1 MTSRDRSGRE
11 ELQLGGW
18 WQRSVGAGCID
29 FVAVPGSYEP
39 LGECTLER
47 EFRWTPA
54 DAGASWR
61 YSLCTEGVLADAA
74 FTLNGT
80 PLGRAG
86 PWVPYRFEIP
96 PGTLQESNHLLAR
109 VRDTVVPFGLTPG
122 RRMDAGLIRGISIE
136 RRPAAFISSL
146 QFHHELS
153 QDFARAACSVAVAID
168 GAAPGTTVEA
178 LLEEVESGQRVAGA
192 SAGAGQALEFEVPEP
207 RLWSPES
214 PHLYRLRVRARG
226 GAADG
231 DVAAET
237 VGFRRIE
244 IRGRDFFLNGK
255 RLVLKG
261 VCRHEFLAS
270 HAFSP
275 AEAAV
280 ERDLALIK
288 HAGFNFVRLVH
299 APQAAAV
306 PRIAARLGLLV
317 SEEPGACFMDL
328 SDERIA
334 SAAIESMRRT
344 VLRDRNCPSVFA
356 WLIYNECN
364 PHPAYA
370 RRIADAIRR
379 LDRSGRPIGM
389 ADCSGAV
396 EQVKEMVAAGGL
408 SLYGINRYDS
418 DPNAYLKIMQSY
430 PELPLV
436 ITEWGGRVG
445 QGNPRTLAELC
456 ATFARHAR
464 EGPSARI
471 AGSCFWVWQ
480 DYPEFTRAEPATI
493 DGWTIEGLID
503 RQGKPRQDLLALSQ
517 MCFEIDHPPVREAG
531 QPRVL
536 LPGPR
541 RAPTWAQV
549 DLGQVTGDQAALER
563 EIEQARAVHGVR
575 APVLGPVL
583 VDGIEFTPRHPEH
596 PASPLLIGRGREEA
610 VIPVDRRVQAI
621 AVLGHVDFRAG
632 YPGSGLFSV
641 HTGGA
646 LAARTL
652 GQPASE
658 YRFEFDDGTVAEP
671 LRHGEHILRGNVICR
686 WWKSDPRAPFTRAAV
701 EAVLHHSYEI
711 LRIDLWEKRFERP
724 RLLRRI
730 RWRLQDQESIQ
741 GMFAMSVEP
750 G

>member
-1 MTSRDRSGRE
+1 MVE
-11 ELQLGGW
+11 IQLGGR
-18 WQRSVGAGCID
+18 WQRSVGTRCID
-29 FVAVPGSYEP
+29 SVAVPGSYEP

-47 EFRWTPA
+47 EFRWNPA
-54 DAGASWR
+54 DDGASWR
-61 YSLCTEGVLADAA
+61 HFLCTEGVLAEAE
-74 FTLNGT
+74 FSLNGE
-80 PLGRAG
+80 PVGRAG

-96 PGTLQESNHLLAR
+96 PGILKQSNHLLAR
-109 VRDTVVPFGLTPG
+109 VRDTAVPFGLTPG

-146 QFHHELS
+146 QFHYELS
-153 QDFARAACSVAVAID
+153 QDFVTAACSVAVAFD

-178 LLEEVESGQRVAGA
+178 LLEDVATGLRVAGA
-192 SAGAGQALEFEVPEP
+192 SAGAGQAIEFEVHEP

-214 PHLYRLRVRARG
+214 PHLYRLSVSARG

-237 VGFRRIE
+237 VGFRRLE

-275 AEAAV
+275 PQAAV

-299 APQAAAV
+299 APPAAAV
-306 PRIAARLGLLV
+306 SRIAARLGLLV

-364 PHPAYA
+364 PDPAYA
-370 RRIADAIRR
+370 RRIADAIRE
-379 LDRSGRPIGM
+379 LDPGDRPIGM

-396 EQVKEMVAAGGL
+396 DKVKEMVAAGGL

-418 DPNAYLKIMQSY
+418 DPNAYLRIMESY

-464 EGPSARI
+464 EGPSARV

-480 DYPEFTRAEPATI
+480 DYPELTRAEPATI

-503 RQGKPRQDLLALSQ
+503 REGKPRQDLLALSL
-517 MCFEIDHPPVREAG
+517 MCFETDHPPVREAG

-541 RAPTWAQV
+541 RAETWESV
-549 DLGQVTGDQAALER
+549 DLEQITGDQAALER

-575 APVLGPVL
+575 APVLGPLL

-610 VIPVDRRVQAI
+610 VIPVNRRVQAI

-641 HTGGA
+641 HTGAA
-646 LAARTL
+646 LAPRTL

-658 YRFEFDDGTVAEP
+658 YRLEFEDGTVAEP

-686 WWKSDPRAPFTRAAV
+686 WWRSDPRAPFTRGAI
-701 EAVLHHSYEI
+701 EAILHPSYEI

-730 RWRLQDQESIQ
+730 RWRLQDEESIQ
-741 GMFAMSVEP
+741 GVFAISVEP

>member
-1 MTSRDRSGRE
+1 MMQ

-18 WQRSVGAGCID
+18 WKRSVGTRCID

-47 EFRWTPA
+47 EFHWTPA
-54 DAGASWR
+54 ADEARGR
-61 YSLCTEGVLADAA
+61 HFLCTEGVLAEAE
-74 FTLNGT
+74 FTLNGE
-80 PLGRAG
+80 PVGHAG

-96 PGTLQESNHLLAR
+96 PGLLKESNLLAAR
-109 VRDTVVPFGLTPG
+109 VSDTLVPFGLTPG
-122 RRMDAGLIRGISIE
+122 RRMDAGLIRNISIE
-136 RRPAAFISSL
+136 RRPPAFISSL
-146 QFHHELS
+146 EFQYELS
-153 QDFARAACSVAVAID
+153 QDFVDASCSVLVAID
-168 GAAPGTTVEA
+168 GDARGSTVEA
-178 LLEEVESGQRVAGA
+178 RLQEVETGRRVATA
-192 SAGAGQALEFEVPEP
+192 SAGAGQTLEFEVREP
-207 RLWSPES
+207 RLWAPES
-214 PHLYRLRVRARG
+214 PHLYRLSVCARG

-244 IRGRDFFLNGK
+244 IRGSGFFLNGK

-261 VCRHEFLAS
+261 VCRHEFMAS

-306 PRIAARLGLLV
+306 SRIAARLGLLV

-344 VLRDRNCPSVFA
+344 VLRDRNCPAVFA
-356 WLIYNECN
+356 WFIYNECN
-364 PHPAYA
+364 PHAGYA
-370 RRIADAIRR
+370 KRIADTIRG

-389 ADCSGAV
+389 ADCSRQV
-396 EQVKEMVAAGGL
+396 DKVKEMVEVGGL
-408 SLYGINRYDS
+408 SLYGINHYNS
-418 DPNAYLKIMQSY
+418 DVQAYLEIMESY
-430 PELPLV
+430 ADLPLV

-445 QGNPRTLAELC
+445 QGNPRTLQELC
-456 ATFARHAR
+456 ATFASHTR
-464 EGPSARI
+464 EGASARV

-480 DYPEFTRAEPATI
+480 DYPEHTRAEPATI

-541 RAPTWAQV
+541 RAETWESV
-549 DLGQVTGDQAALER
+549 DLERITGDQAALEQ
-563 EIEQARAVHGVR
+563 ELEQERAVHGVR

-583 VDGIEFTPRHPEH
+583 VDGIEFTPRHADR
-596 PASPLLIGRGREEA
+596 PAAPLLIGRGREEA
-610 VIPVDRRVQAI
+610 VIPIDRKVRAI

-641 HTGGA
+641 HTGGS
-646 LAARTL
+646 LTARTL
-652 GQPASE
+652 GQPAAE
-658 YRFEFDDGTVAEP
+658 YLFEFDDGTVAEP
-671 LRHGEHILRGNVICR
+671 LRHGEHILRANVICR
-686 WWKSDPRAPFTRAAV
+686 WWRSDPRAPFTRGAI
-701 EAVLHHSYEI
+701 EAVLHPSYEI
-711 LRIDLWEKRFERP
+711 LRIDLWEKRLERP

-730 RWRLQDQESIQ
+730 RWRLHDQESIQ
-741 GMFAMSVEP
+741 GMFAISVETR
-750 G
+750 

>member
-1 MTSRDRSGRE
+1 MMQ

-18 WQRSVGAGCID
+18 WQRSVGTQCIG
-29 FVAVPGSYEP
+29 FVPVPGSYEP

-47 EFRWTPA
+47 EFHWTPVA
-54 DAGASWR
+54 DEAGWR
-61 YSLCTEGVLADAA
+61 HFLCTDGVLAEAE
-74 FTLNGT
+74 FTLNGQ
-80 PLGRAG
+80 LVGRAG
-86 PWVPYRFEIP
+86 PWVPYRFEIS
-96 PGTLQESNHLLAR
+96 PGTLKESNLLLAR
-109 VRDTVVPFGLTPG
+109 VRDTAVPFGLTPG
-122 RRMDAGLIRGISIE
+122 RRMDAGLIRNISIE
-136 RRPAAFISSL
+136 RRPPAFISSL
-146 QFHHELS
+146 EFHYELS
-153 QDFARAACSVAVAID
+153 QDFARATCSVAVAID
-168 GAAPGTTVEA
+168 GAARGTTVEA
-178 LLEEVESGQRVAGA
+178 LLEEVATGRSVARA
-192 SAGAGQALEFEVPEP
+192 SAGGGQPIEFEVPEP

-214 PHLYRLRVRARG
+214 PSLYRLSVCARG
-226 GAADG
+226 GPADG
-231 DVAAET
+231 ETAVET
-237 VGFRRIE
+237 VGFRRLE

-255 RLVLKG
+255 RLILKG

-270 HAFSP
+270 HPFSP

-299 APQAAAV
+299 APPAAAV
-306 PRIAARLGLLV
+306 SRTAARLGLLV

-344 VLRDRNCPSVFA
+344 VLRDRNCPAVFA

-364 PHPAYA
+364 PHPGYA
-370 RRIADAIRR
+370 RRIADAIRG

-389 ADCSGAV
+389 ADCSRQV
-396 EQVKEMVAAGGL
+396 DKVKEMVEVGGL
-408 SLYGINRYDS
+408 SLYGINHYNS
-418 DPNAYLKIMQSY
+418 DVQAYQEIMESY
-430 PELPLV
+430 PDRPLV

-456 ATFARHAR
+456 ATFANHTR
-464 EGPSARI
+464 EGQSARI

-480 DYPEFTRAEPATI
+480 DYPEHTRAEPATI

-517 MCFEIDHPPVREAG
+517 MSFEIDHPPAREAG
-531 QPRVL
+531 RPRVL
-536 LPGPR
+536 LRGPR
-541 RAPTWAQV
+541 RAGTWACV
-549 DLGQVTGDQAALER
+549 DLEQVTGDQAALER
-563 EIEQARAVHGVR
+563 EIEQGRAVHGVR

-583 VDGIEFTPRHPEH
+583 VDGIEFTPRHPDR

-610 VIPVDRRVQAI
+610 VIPIDRRVRAI

-671 LRHGEHILRGNVICR
+671 LRHGEHILRANVICR
-686 WWKSDPRAPFTRAAV
+686 WWRSDPRAPFTRGAI
-701 EAVLHHSYEI
+701 EAVLHPSYEI
-711 LRIDLWEKRFERP
+711 LRIDLWERRFERP

-730 RWRLQDQESIQ
+730 GWRLQDQESIQ
-741 GMFAMSVEP
+741 GMFAISVDT

>member
-1 MTSRDRSGRE
+1 ME

-18 WQRSVGAGCID
+18 WKRSVGTKCID
-29 FVAVPGSYEP
+29 FVQVPGSYEP

-54 DAGASWR
+54 EDKALR
-61 YSLCTEGVLADAA
+61 RHFLCTEGVLAEAE
-74 FTLNGT
+74 FTLNGE
-80 PLGRAG
+80 PIGRAG

-96 PGTLQESNHLLAR
+96 PGTLKESNLLVAR
-109 VRDTVVPFGLTPG
+109 VRDMAVPFGLTPG
-122 RRMDAGLIRGISIE
+122 RRMDAGLIRSISIE
-136 RRPAAFISSL
+136 RRPPAFISSM
-146 QFHHELS
+146 QFRYELS
-153 QDFARAACSVAVAID
+153 QNFAKATCSVAVAMD
-168 GAAPGTTVEA
+168 GDARGTTVEA
-178 LLEEVESGQRVAGA
+178 LLEDVETGRRVAKA
-192 SAGAGQALEFEVPEP
+192 SSGAGQPIGFEVLEP

-214 PHLYRLRVRARG
+214 PRLYRLSVFARG
-226 GAADG
+226 GAANG

-244 IRGRDFFLNGK
+244 IRGRGFFLNGK
-255 RLVLKG
+255 RLILKG

-328 SDERIA
+328 ADERIA

-356 WLIYNECN
+356 WFIYNECN
-364 PHPAYA
+364 PHPPYA
-370 RRIADAIRR
+370 KRIADTIRG
-379 LDRSGRPIGM
+379 LDPSGRPIGM

-396 EQVKEMVAAGGL
+396 DKVKEMVQVGGL
-408 SLYGINRYDS
+408 SMYGINHYNADVH
-418 DPNAYLKIMQSY
+418 AYLKIMESY
-430 PELPLV
+430 TELPLV
-436 ITEWGGRVG
+436 ITEWGGRLG

-456 ATFARHAR
+456 ATFARHTR
-464 EGPSARI
+464 EGAPARLS
-471 AGSCFWVWQ
+471 GSCFWVWQ
-480 DYPEFTRAEPATI
+480 DYPELTRAEPATI

-503 RQGKPRQDLLALSQ
+503 RQGNPKHDLLALSV

-531 QPRVL
+531 RPRVM

-541 RAPTWAQV
+541 RATTWAGV
-549 DLGQVTGDQAALER
+549 DLERVAGDQAALEQ

-583 VDGIEFTPRHPEH
+583 VDGIEFTPRHPER

-610 VIPVDRRVQAI
+610 VIPVNQRVKAI

-646 LAARTL
+646 LTVRTL

-658 YRFEFDDGTVAEP
+658 YQFEFDDGTVAEP

-686 WWKSDPRAPFTRAAV
+686 WWRSDPRAPFTRGAI
-701 EAVLHHSYEI
+701 EAVLHPSYEI

-724 RLLRRI
+724 RLLRQI
-730 RWRLQDQESIQ
+730 RWRLQDEESIQ
-741 GMFAMSVEP
+741 GMFAMSVEA